1 MEILNSKQIN
11 DEIEKLA
18 NGILS
23 KNSDIENVAIVGIQT
38 KGVSVAKRLSKKIE
52 KIKNLSKEIP
62 FGILDITLYRDDL
75 QEAGADIPTIKDT
88 NIPFDVNNKNI
99 ILVDDVLY
107 TGRTIRSALDVLKDF
122 GRPKSIQLAVLVDRG
137 YRELP
142 IQPDFVGLVHHTKNR
157 VCVNLDN
164 ESRENDTVTVE

>member
-1 MEILNSKQIN
+1 MELLNSKQIN
-11 DEIEKLA
+11 SKIENLA
-18 NGILS
+18 NEII
-23 KNSDIENVAIVGIQT
+23 KQNIDNIAIIGIQT
-38 KGVSVAKRLSKKIE
+38 KGVAVAKRLSRTIE
-52 KIKNLSKEIP
+52 SIKNLKEQIP

-88 NIPFDVNNKNI
+88 DIPFDINNKNI

-122 GRPKSIQLAVLVDRG
+122 GRPKSIKLAVLVDRG

-157 VCVNLDN
+157 ICVNLDD
-164 ESRENDTVTVE
+164 ESSDDDTVTVE

>member
-1 MEILNSKQIN
+1 MEILNSKQI
-11 DEIEKLA
+11 DSTIENLA
-18 NGILS
+18 NEII
-23 KNSDIENVAIVGIQT
+23 KQNIDDIIIIGIQT
-38 KGVSVAKRLSKKIE
+38 KGVTVAKRLSRKIE
-52 KIKNLSKEIP
+52 SLKKMEEQIP

-88 NIPFDVNNKNI
+88 NIPCDINNKNI

-122 GRPKSIQLAVLVDRG
+122 GRPKSIKLVVLVDRG

-142 IQPDFVGLVHHTKNR
+142 IQPDFVGLVHHTKDR
-157 VCVNLDN
+157 VCVDMNDDI
-164 ESRENDTVTVE
+164 SSDDKVVIENK

>member
-1 MEILNSKQIN
+1 MEILNSKQIASA
-11 DEIEKLA
+11 IEKLA
-18 NGILS
+18 NEII
-23 KNSDIENVAIVGIQT
+23 KQNIDDIVVVGIQT
-38 KGVSVAKRLSKKIE
+38 KGVAVAKRLSRKIE
-52 KIKNLSKEIP
+52 SIKKMEEQIP

-88 NIPFDVNNKNI
+88 NIPCDINNKNI

-122 GRPKSIQLAVLVDRG
+122 GRPKSIKLVVLVDRG

-142 IQPDFVGLVHHTKNR
+142 IQPDFVGLVHHTKDR
-157 VCVNLDN
+157 VCVDINDDTCD
-164 ESRENDTVTVE
+164 SDKVVIENK

>member
-1 MEILNSKQIN
+1 MEILNSKQI
-11 DEIEKLA
+11 DSTIEKLA
-18 NGILS
+18 NEII
-23 KNSDIENVAIVGIQT
+23 KQKIDDIIVIGIQT
-38 KGVSVAKRLSKKIE
+38 KGVTVAKRLSRKIE
-52 KIKNLSKEIP
+52 NIKNMKEQIP

-88 NIPFDVNNKNI
+88 NIPCDINNKNI

-122 GRPKSIQLAVLVDRG
+122 GRPKSIKLAVLVDRG

-157 VCVNLDN
+157 ICVDMDDAV
-164 ESRENDTVTVE
+164 SDDDKVVIDDK

>member
-1 MEILNSKQIN
+1 MELLNSKQIN
-11 DEIEKLA
+11 SKIENLA
-18 NGILS
+18 NEII
-23 KNSDIENVAIVGIQT
+23 KQNIDNIAIIGIQT
-38 KGVSVAKRLSKKIE
+38 KGVVVAKRLSRTIE
-52 KIKNLSKEIP
+52 SIKNLKEQIP

-88 NIPFDVNNKNI
+88 DIPFDINNKNI

-122 GRPKSIQLAVLVDRG
+122 GRPKSIKLAVLVDRG

-157 VCVNLDN
+157 ICVNLDD
-164 ESRENDTVTVE
+164 ESSDDDTVTVE

>member
-1 MEILNSKQIN
+1 MEILNSKQI
-11 DEIEKLA
+11 D
-18 NGILS
+18 S
-23 KNSDIENVAIVGIQT
+23 TIENLAKEIVKQNIDDIIVIGIQT
-38 KGVSVAKRLSKKIE
+38 KGVTVAKRLSRKIE
-52 KIKNLSKEIP
+52 NIKNMKEQIP

-88 NIPFDVNNKNI
+88 NIPCDINNKNI

-122 GRPKSIQLAVLVDRG
+122 GRPKSIKLVVLVDRG

-142 IQPDFVGLVHHTKNR
+142 IQPDFVGLVHHTKKK
-157 VCVNLDN
+157 VCVDMDDESSDN
-164 ESRENDTVTVE
+164 DIVTVEEI

>member
-11 DEIEKLA
+11 SKIENLA
-18 NGILS
+18 NEII
-23 KNSDIENVAIVGIQT
+23 KQNIDNIAVIGIQT
-38 KGVSVAKRLSKKIE
+38 KGVAVAKRLSRTIE
-52 KIKNLSKEIP
+52 NIKNLKELIP

-88 NIPFDVNNKNI
+88 DIPFDINNKNI

-122 GRPKSIQLAVLVDRG
+122 GRPKSIKLAVLVDRG

-157 VCVNLDN
+157 ICVNLDD
-164 ESRENDTVTVE
+164 EVSEEDTVTVE

>member
-11 DEIEKLA
+11 SKIENLA
-18 NGILS
+18 NEII
-23 KNSDIENVAIVGIQT
+23 KQNIDNIAVIGIQT
-38 KGVSVAKRLSKKIE
+38 KGVAVAKRLSRTIE
-52 KIKNLSKEIP
+52 NIKNLKELIP

-88 NIPFDVNNKNI
+88 DIPFDINNKNI

-122 GRPKSIQLAVLVDRG
+122 GRPKSIKLAVLVDRG

-157 VCVNLDN
+157 ICVNLDD
-164 ESRENDTVTVE
+164 ESSDDDTVTVE

>member
-1 MEILNSKQIN
+1 MEILNSKQI
-11 DEIEKLA
+11 D
-18 NGILS
+18 S
-23 KNSDIENVAIVGIQT
+23 TIENLAKEIVKQNIDDIIVIGIQT
-38 KGVSVAKRLSKKIE
+38 KGVTVAKRLSRKIE
-52 KIKNLSKEIP
+52 NIKNMKEQIP

-88 NIPFDVNNKNI
+88 NIPCDINNKNI

-122 GRPKSIQLAVLVDRG
+122 GRPKSIKLVVLVDRG

-142 IQPDFVGLVHHTKNR
+142 IQPDFVGLVHHTKKK
-157 VCVNLDN
+157 VCVDMDDEMSDN
-164 ESRENDTVTVE
+164 DIVTVEEI

>member
-1 MEILNSKQIN
+1 MEILNSKQI
-11 DEIEKLA
+11 DSTIEKLA
-18 NGILS
+18 NEII
-23 KNSDIENVAIVGIQT
+23 KQNIDDIIVIGIQT
-38 KGVSVAKRLSKKIE
+38 KGVTVAKRLSRKIE
-52 KIKNLSKEIP
+52 NIKNMKEQIP

-88 NIPFDVNNKNI
+88 NIPCDINNKNI

-122 GRPKSIQLAVLVDRG
+122 GRPKSIKLAVLVDRG

-157 VCVNLDN
+157 ICVDMDDAV
-164 ESRENDTVTVE
+164 SNDDKVVIDDK

>member
-1 MEILNSKQIN
+1 MEILNSKQI
-11 DEIEKLA
+11 DSTIEKLA
-18 NGILS
+18 NEII
-23 KNSDIENVAIVGIQT
+23 KQKIDDIIVIGIQT
-38 KGVSVAKRLSKKIE
+38 KGVTVAKRLSRKIE
-52 KIKNLSKEIP
+52 NIKNMKEQIP

-88 NIPFDVNNKNI
+88 NIPCDINNKNI

-122 GRPKSIQLAVLVDRG
+122 GRPKSIKLAVLVDRG

-142 IQPDFVGLVHHTKNR
+142 IQPDFVGLVHHTKSR
-157 VCVNLDN
+157 ICVDMDDDV
-164 ESRENDTVTVE
+164 SNDDKVVIDDK

>member
-1 MEILNSKQIN
+1 MEILNSKQI
-11 DEIEKLA
+11 DSA
-18 NGILS
+18 
-23 KNSDIENVAIVGIQT
+23 IENLAKEIVKQNIDDIIVIGIQT
-38 KGVSVAKRLSKKIE
+38 KGVTVAKRLSRKIE
-52 KIKNLSKEIP
+52 NIKNMKEQIP

-88 NIPFDVNNKNI
+88 NIPCDINNKNI

-122 GRPKSIQLAVLVDRG
+122 GRPKSIKLVVLVDRG

-142 IQPDFVGLVHHTKNR
+142 IQPDFVGLVHHTKKK
-157 VCVNLDN
+157 VCVDMDDESSDN
-164 ESRENDTVTVE
+164 DIVTVEEI

>member
-1 MEILNSKQIN
+1 MEILNSKQI
-11 DEIEKLA
+11 DSTIEKLA
-18 NGILS
+18 NEII
-23 KNSDIENVAIVGIQT
+23 KQKIDDIIVIGIQT
-38 KGVSVAKRLSKKIE
+38 KGVTVAKRLSRKIE
-52 KIKNLSKEIP
+52 NIKNMKEQIP

-88 NIPFDVNNKNI
+88 NIPCDINNKNI

-122 GRPKSIQLAVLVDRG
+122 GRPKSIKLAVLVDRG

-157 VCVNLDN
+157 ICVDMDDVV
-164 ESRENDTVTVE
+164 SNDDKVVIDDK